1 MVNQQSQYP
10 TFKQLLLEHLQGK
23 KFKPCGEK
31 TLLARLKIAPQFH
44 ALCKQILKDLV
55 QEKTVIVRKK
65 QYLPNRP
72 KPETVTGVIHLHPK
86 GFGFVELD
94 PPSIYTQD
102 IFIPKHLATDC
113 VDKDR
118 VEVEVDPNSDWAKGP
133 EGKIVQVLERTRT
146 HVGAILHHPSKEN
159 HFFAYSPLL
168 GSSKLILVSPYPN
181 SQVGDRVVLKMT
193 YWGSESSPPT
203 ANMVQVLGSIEDP
216 SIDIECAL
224 KEFDIPSE
232 FSKEALMQ
240 ATLFGTEIPSMEGSS
255 RVNLQDLECVTID
268 PKTAKDFDDALSLT
282 VSSKGIYTLGVHI
295 ADVAHYVPPS
305 SPLDLDAVKRGNS
318 TYFPGKCVPMLPY
331 ELSNELCS
339 LKPYVSRLTISV
351 MMDFSPEGNLLKT
364 NILRTVIKSQHRFS
378 YEEAKDVLDKKIES
392 PHLLLLEQMVKLAS
406 LLKAKRNER
415 GSIDF
420 SLPDLSI
427 VVDKEGNPLGFH
439 TSEYDITHQLVEEF
453 MLKANEVVALHLI
466 EAKKPSIFRTHEAP
480 SPNDQE
486 DFYATARSLGFFLP
500 PEPTRQDVQ
509 VMFQKAKET
518 PFTSQLAVS
527 FIRSMKL
534 AQYSPK
540 QGIGH
545 YGLSLDHYCHFTSP
559 IRRYSDLVTQRLLFD
574 EEKMDSDF
582 EEIAKMCS
590 DHERLSFRAE
600 SSVKLLKKFRLLSRW
615 MQEDPGASYE
625 AVITKI
631 KPFGISF
638 DVKELLLEG
647 FLHISSLENDYFLF
661 NSEQN
666 LLVGERSGQVHKVGD
681 VLKVIPV
688 SLDLILLE
696 AKWELSLPAEL
707 KRFPSKKPRKTK
719 KVSSSK
725 KRRRKSS

>member
-1 MVNQQSQYP
+1 MINQNSYYP
-10 TFKQLLLEHLQGK
+10 TFKNLLLEHLQGK

-31 TLLARLKIAPQFH
+31 ALLSKLKIAPQFH
-44 ALCKQILKDLV
+44 TLCKQILQELV
-55 QEKTVIVRKK
+55 QEKIVIVRKK
-65 QYLPNRP
+65 QYLPNKP
-72 KPETVTGVIHLHPK
+72 KAQTVTGVIHLHPK

-94 PPSIYTQD
+94 APSPYTQD

-133 EGKIVQVLERTRT
+133 EGKIVQILERTRT
-146 HVGAILHHPSKEN
+146 HVGAILHHMGQEN

-168 GSSKLILVSPYPN
+168 GSSKLILVSPYPDN
-181 SQVGDRVVLKMT
+181 QVGDRIVLKMT

-203 ANMVQVLGSIEDP
+203 ATLTHRLGSIEDA
-216 SIDIECAL
+216 SIDIICAV

-232 FSKEALMQ
+232 FSFEAIEQ
-240 ATLFGTEIPSMEGSS
+240 AREFGTEIPPIEGTS
-255 RVNLQDLECVTID
+255 RTNFQDLECVTID
-268 PKTAKDFDDALSLT
+268 PQSAKDFDDALSLT
-282 VSSKGIYTLGVHI
+282 ISDKDIYTLGVHI
-295 ADVAHYVPPS
+295 ADVAHYVPIS
-305 SPLDLDAVKRGNS
+305 SFLDQAAYERGNS

-351 MMDFSPEGNLLKT
+351 MMDFTSDGTLLDT
-364 NILRTVIKSQHRFS
+364 RIVRSVIKSCYRFS
-378 YEEAKDVLDKKIES
+378 YEEAKEVLDGQKES
-392 PHLLLLEQMVKLAS
+392 LHRPLLERMVKLAY
-406 LLKAKRNER
+406 LLKAKRAER

-427 VVDKEGNPLGFH
+427 VVDQNGNPLGLK
-439 TSEYDITHQLVEEF
+439 TSEYDITHQMVEEF
-453 MLKANEVVALHLI
+453 MLKANEMVAIHLI
-466 EAKKPSIFRTHEAP
+466 KEGKPSIFRTHEAP

-486 DFYATARSLGFFLP
+486 DFYMAARSLGFFLP
-500 PEPTRQDVQ
+500 PAPSRQDVQ
-509 VMFQKAKET
+509 EMFQQAKAT
-518 PFTSQLAVS
+518 PFAHQLAIS

-540 QGIGH
+540 QGVGH

-574 EEKMDSDF
+574 EEKNDTDF
-582 EEIAKMCS
+582 EEVAKTCS
-590 DHERLSFRAE
+590 EHERLSFRAE
-600 SSVKLLKKFRLLSRW
+600 SSVKLLKKFRLLNQW
-615 MQEDPGASYE
+615 MKEDPHSCYE
-625 AVITKI
+625 ATITKI
-631 KPFGISF
+631 KPFGLTF
-638 DVKELLLEG
+638 DIKNLLLEG

-666 LLVGERSGQVHKVGD
+666 ILVGERSGHTHRVGD
-681 VLKVIPV
+681 TLKVIPV

-696 AKWELSLPAEL
+696 AKWELLLPAEL
-707 KRFPSKKPRKTK
+707 KRSPSKKK
-719 KVSSSK
+719 SSSK
-725 KRRRKSS
+725 KISPSKSRKRRR